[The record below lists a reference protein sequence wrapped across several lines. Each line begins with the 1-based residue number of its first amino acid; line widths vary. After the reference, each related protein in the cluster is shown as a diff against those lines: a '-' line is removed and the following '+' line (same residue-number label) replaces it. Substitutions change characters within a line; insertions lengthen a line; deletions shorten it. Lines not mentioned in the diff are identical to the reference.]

1 MVSWIFEKSR
11 ISKALFLALLFVAL
25 CCQAALAQNISLD
38 HYQKCGSL
46 ICFQSADDP
55 SVFYYLP
62 SKPHLSKHPDGT
74 PEFSFLRYVEA
85 KAEGGEGGITEA
97 EGGGIVHFLVDYSVP
112 EKELE
117 AAQEELM
124 EKDAAAVLRGPV
136 LFEEGTFALV
146 SSFVPDEEG
155 AQGGSKLSRSVI
167 GMGRAPLIEGLKA
180 AVSMHLT
187 KEGTQILWESFK
199 TATPDVSLLFEMT
212 FSGMRDPVE
221 ATIIANWSKLRKQ
234 SKTDIGVEVGYG
246 PISLGFDYSKFWDK
260 ARQSGALTVDYKGDP
275 GLLQPLV
282 ERAYARL
289 QELLFE
295 PVPMTQYQ
303 TQQTQQST
311 QESDTLGQIASI
323 AEAVASTAAVANSM
337 LGGAAAGVA
346 KPPATVPTFMK
357 ASLKGG
363 YRVRN
368 VQRTGDY
375 RLNFRQRM
383 SEKVTT
389 AMAGNIGNLHKRYGN
404 NPKVFRTIN
413 ISDDVYKRREI
424 AVILDARNSEDFER
438 YINHVTFSL
447 SKKHGSGRETTDEIV
462 INRRNFGDGKSLVVS
477 YPWDKEPN
485 HSKWKRYD
493 YQIAWSFV
501 GGSKFIQEWQVGDAP
516 AVTLTPPYEYRQVEF
531 IADEETFRRKN
542 VRLATIRVWHNFFGK
557 KVKET
562 INLIPG
568 RRIYS
573 ATREFAVPA
582 GKDMIEYEITWK
594 LNDGRKINS
603 GRLRTDDAVV
613 FCDELPM

>member
-1 MVSWIFEKSR
+1 MSR
-11 ISKALFLALLFVAL
+11 ISKALFLALLFVVL
-25 CCQAALAQNISLD
+25 CCQAVWAQNISLD

-46 ICFQSADDP
+46 ICFPSADDP

-117 AAQEELM
+117 AAQEELR
-124 EKDAAAVLRGPV
+124 ENDEAAVLRGPV

-221 ATIIANWSKLRKQ
+221 ATVIANWSKLRKQ
-234 SKTDIGVEVGYG
+234 SKKDIGVKVGYG

-295 PVPMTQYQ
+295 PVPMTEYQ
-303 TQQTQQST
+303 AQHQAQKST
-311 QESDTLGQIASI
+311 KKSDTLGQIASI
-323 AEAVASTAAVANSM
+323 AETVARIA
-337 LGGAAAGVA
+337 GA
-346 KPPATVPTFMK
+346 PATVTPFMK

-383 SEKVTT
+383 TEKVTT
-389 AMAGNIGNLHKRYGN
+389 AMAGNIGNLYKRYGN

-424 AVILDARNSEDFER
+424 AVILDARNSEEFER

-447 SKKHGSGRETTDEIV
+447 FKKHGSGRETTEEIV
-462 INRRNFGDGKSLVVS
+462 INRRNFSDGKSRVVS

-485 HSKWKRYD
+485 HSKWKRYK

-501 GGSKFIQEWQVGDAP
+501 GGSEFIQEWRVGDAP

-613 FCDELPM
+613 FCDELPI